1 MRTATIKI
9 LKDEL
14 EHKSSK
20 ELLELCLKLT
30 RFKKEN
36 KELLTYLLFEA
47 PNEEQ
52 YRESVKKEIDILFKE
67 VNTKSYFYIRKSVRK
82 ILTSTKK
89 YIRYS
94 KNKETEIE
102 LLLHFCLKL
111 KSFKPSIKKS
121 PRIQNILI
129 TQVRLIRKS
138 IEKVHEDLQ
147 FDYNEKLLELDL

>member
-1 MRTATIKI
+1 MKTATIKV

-14 EHKSSK
+14 EHQNSK
-20 ELLELCLKLT
+20 ELLELCLKLI

-47 PNEEQ
+47 HNEEQ
-52 YRESVKKEIDILFKE
+52 YRETVKKEIDVLFSE

-82 ILTSTKK
+82 ILTTTKK

-102 LLLHFCLKL
+102 LLLYFCLQL
-111 KSFKPSIKKS
+111 KNVKPSIKKS
-121 PRIQNILI
+121 PRIQNVLI
-129 TQVRLIRKS
+129 TQVRLIRKG
-138 IEKVHEDLQ
+138 IDKLHEDLQ
-147 FDYNEKLLELDL
+147 FDYNEKLIELDL